1 MLARHH
7 CLIPAMAALAG
18 ALLWAPHG
26 ARAQA
31 PDAERIQAAVLFAL
45 QCNATLGSIH
55 GVEITD
61 LREGGPGQLAV
72 RGVYRQAMGGGL
84 SMRMPEAAGGVF
96 EGVWDS
102 AQRKLTQV
110 SYKVSIRA
118 GQVRPECIR

>member
-1 MLARHH
+1 MRIQAGAVLA
-7 CLIPAMAALAG
+7 LAAALW
-18 ALLWAPHG
+18 LAPG
-26 ARAQA
+26 SGRAQA

-61 LREGGPGQLAV
+61 LRDGAPGQVAV

-102 AQRKLTQV
+102 AQRRLTQV
-110 SYKVSIRA
+110 SYKVSIRS
-118 GQVRPECIR
+118 GQVRAECIR